1 MAWCCPLQPECLRI
15 SAIIFWV
22 PGAPDHASR
31 WARALGSELR
41 QTLQGFVHVKPG
53 CLSAPADLRRISGI
67 IFWVPEAPN
76 HASRWA
82 RALGWELRQ
91 TLQGFV
97 HVKPGCLSAPA
108 DLRRISAIIFWV
120 PGAPDHASRWARA
133 LGSELRRTLQGFVHF
148 NPDTRPQRRI
158 FDASRLLILHHAH
171 RKASGSATQAEVR
184 QTWHGVARFNPDARA
199 SRLLS
204 FGCLGHPIMLAVGRE
219 PSGENCG
226 KHCKVSSTSTRLLVR
241 NAGSSTHL
249 GYYLLGA

>member
-1 MAWCCPLQPECLRI
+1 MDSGIEKPTCFPFASRSSHRGTYTRAPALTLSSSISRPNAGCTLRILWACHPIGSEPNMAWCCALQPGCSRI

-41 QTLQGFVHVKPG
+41 QTLQGFVHFKPG
-53 CLSAPADLRRISGI
+53 CSSAPAEPRRISAI
-67 IFWVPEAPN
+67 VFWVPEAPN

-120 PGAPDHASRWARA
+120 PEAPDHAGRWARA
-133 LGSELRRTLQGFVHF
+133 G
-148 NPDTRPQRRI
+148 
-158 FDASRLLILHHAH
+158 
-171 RKASGSATQAEVR
+171 
-184 QTWHGVARFNPDARA
+184 
-199 SRLLS
+199 
-204 FGCLGHPIMLAVGRE
+204 
-219 PSGENCG
+219 
-226 KHCKVSSTSTRLLVR
+226 
-241 NAGSSTHL
+241 
-249 GYYLLGA
+249 